1 MGLSDPVAAA
11 VEEAMKLVASLVTRV
26 LAGEWPAGK

>member
-11 VEEAMKLVASLVTRV
+11 VDRAIEVIDELVQEHLSTY
-26 LAGEWPAGK
+26 AGKEH